1 MHEFPRYI
9 MIDGSW
15 VISNEIYSGQWLISL
30 VNFMKSVTLVFDLL
44 VFFVTWINGPCP
56 VEMFYNISTSCLFL
70 GCGWTFFIMIRNF
83 TVEFYG
89 QTTIDF
95 PPNFPVGREMVKQNH
110 VCYVFPI
117 GITTAIFSLLSAYAC
132 SHIFKITGL
141 NEGLTLWNGWQ

>member
-15 VISNEIYSGQWLISL
+15 VISNEIYSGQGLISL

-70 GCGWTFFIMIRNF
+70 GCG
-83 TVEFYG
+83 
-89 QTTIDF
+89 
-95 PPNFPVGREMVKQNH
+95 
-110 VCYVFPI
+110 
-117 GITTAIFSLLSAYAC
+117 
-132 SHIFKITGL
+132 
-141 NEGLTLWNGWQ
+141 